1 MRTLESAGA
10 ATTGAA
16 AITGAAGTGNAG
28 GYPGIVGAEAG
39 KGGELASGRFMTVR
53 AGNLFIRP
61 T

>member
-1 MRTLESAGA
+1 MKSFLKGKRILV
-10 ATTGAA
+10 
-16 AITGAAGTGNAG
+16 TGAAGTGNAG